1 MTGHGKSVLKANISN
16 NEQQQKSHYDT
27 NGRITSAAR
36 YQSTRTLGN
45 WTTKYITSEH
55 GSDFWSPCFGL
66 PSLKHFVIITEVV
79 TLASSTSALQSYS

>member
-16 NEQQQKSHYDT
+16 NEQQQKV
-27 NGRITSAAR
+27 ITTPMAGWLLP
-36 YQSTRTLGN
+36 QSTRTLGN

-79 TLASSTSALQSYS
+79 TLALSTSALQPYS